1 MLSYLAI
8 STAAVVVCGVIGGGF
23 YVGVRHVEALSEIE
37 RNTDR
42 PTWAQQPVD
51 AVNHVIGRPTSPEF
65 AEAKLQD
72 DADSDSKEDD
82 AGLDSKEDDAGLDSK
97 EGDTDSKDD
106 SEDEGPHSVDNPV
119 DQGLK
124 P

>member
-1 MLSYLAI
+1 MLSHLAI
-8 STAAVVVCGVIGGGF
+8 SIAAVVVCGVIGGGF
-23 YVGVRHVEALSEIE
+23 YLGVRHVETLSEIE

-65 AEAKLQD
+65 AEATLQD
-72 DADSDSKEDD
+72 DTDSDSKKDD
-82 AGLDSKEDDAGLDSK
+82 AGLDREKD
-97 EGDTDSKDD
+97 DTDSKDD
-106 SEDEGPHSVDNPV
+106 SVAEESHSVDNPV

-124 P
+124 S